1 MNTRLRTLWDSLRKT
16 YWFLPLVMM
25 LLAVLLWR
33 GTDAVDA
40 ALSARDKKAIAWL
53 YVSDADAMRNLL
65 LTIAVAIIGVVGVV
79 FSIIMVPLSIA
90 ASQFGPRLLRTF
102 LRDLG
107 TQLTLGT
114 FVATFIFCMAVLLQL
129 SGKEQKTALPQISVN
144 TALLLGLLSF
154 GVLLFFINHVAVSM
168 QAPVVAA
175 RVSDELQTAIRHD
188 FPEPYRESGDVVVPA
203 AAAMGSFGT
212 IPAAAS
218 GYVQVRDDERL
229 LRLATEHN
237 MVMELLYEPGD
248 FATCGMPLVKL
259 YPAAGT
265 RTLHRAVQAAFVLG
279 VQRTLVQD
287 VTFGINELVE
297 MAVRALSPAIKDPFT
312 AMTCLDWLGTALCQ
326 LCGRSFAVAGVY
338 DAAGN
343 LRVVRHPVTFTD
355 LCGAAFHQIRGYGQS
370 SRMVMERTM
379 DVLLTVTACALT
391 AEQRDALL
399 YHAELVERGSATGL
413 TEEQLP

>member
-1 MNTRLRTLWDSLRKT
+1 
-16 YWFLPLVMM
+16 MM

-33 GTDAVDA
+33 GTGALDA
-40 ALSARDKKAIAWL
+40 ALSAWDKKAIAWL

-129 SGKEQKTALPQISVN
+129 SGKEQKAALPQISVN

-175 RVSDELQTAIRHD
+175 RVSGELQTAIRHD
-188 FPEPYRESGDVVVPA
+188 FPEPRKEGDDVVMPTA
-203 AAAMGSFGT
+203 ALVTGSFGT
-212 IPAAAS
+212 IAAAAS
-218 GYVQVRDDERL
+218 GYVQVRDDKRL

-237 MVMELLYEPGD
+237 LVMELLYEPGD
-248 FATCGMPLVKL
+248 FITSGMPLVKL
-259 YPAAGT
+259 YPAAVAKP
-265 RTLHRAVQAAFVLG
+265 LHKAVQAAFVLG

-297 MAVRALSPAIKDPFT
+297 MAVRALSPAINDPFT

-326 LCGRSFAVAGVY
+326 LCGRSFAAAGVY

-343 LRVVRHPVTFTD
+343 LRLMKHPVTFTD

-370 SRMVMERTM
+370 SRMVTVRMM
-379 DVLLTVTACALT
+379 DVLLTVAVCAIT
-391 AEQRDALL
+391 TEQRAALR
-399 YHAELVERGSATGL
+399 YHAELVERASATGL
-413 TEEQLP
+413 TEEEDRKAVTNRYEALKIKLGK